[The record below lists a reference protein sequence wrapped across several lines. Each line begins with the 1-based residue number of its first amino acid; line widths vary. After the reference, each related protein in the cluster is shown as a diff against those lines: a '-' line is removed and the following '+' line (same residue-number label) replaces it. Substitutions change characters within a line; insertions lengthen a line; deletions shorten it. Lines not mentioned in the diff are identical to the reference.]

1 VEVVRSGC
9 GSASW
14 SSERVCVGG
23 QAVRASVQFRHGAR
37 WGRRGRVA
45 YAPRS
50 GGDGR
55 KRVEAA
61 EERWRRAVGVSEGGL
76 WRDVEHGTGG
86 LLELE
91 VGEVE
96 VEERERERGNQVGHS
111 RNALAMLV
119 RKGRAI
125 TLLLAS
131 PGRSRRTKPP
141 HPIPRMSQEARPHA
155 YIGTIYKTCHGN
167 HN

>member
-91 VGEVE
+91 VG
-96 VEERERERGNQVGHS
+96 
-111 RNALAMLV
+111 ALAMLV